1 MPEDEKP
8 QEETYPE
15 PGEEKEPD
23 KEPEKF
29 VRTLNKEII
38 EEVVAAVELVTKY
51 DEGGRNKVFEILP
64 DEFTI
69 DELKEAMKKRRPDE
83 SVQPKI

>member
-1 MPEDEKP
+1 MPQDEKP
-8 QEETYPE
+8 QEKTYPKSLKYE
-15 PGEEKEPD
+15 APR
-23 KEPEKF
+23 
-29 VRTLNKEII
+29 RTLNKAMI
-38 EEVVAAVELVTKY
+38 EEVATAVELVTKY

-64 DEFTI
+64 DEFTV